1 MNWIN
6 LLKHWR
12 LIVTVVSALSA
23 LGYFAWQDRKINLL
37 EKKLLQSQASIVSY
51 EQSLAELQADSAAKI
66 QAVEA
71 EKTRE
76 IERTKTKERL
86 LGRIE
91 GVSNEQDAPVAPVL
105 RDVINRLYGRAA
117 DTSAS
122 HQDGNSSQP

>member
-1 MNWIN
+1 MTWIKI
-6 LLKHWR
+6 LKHWR

-23 LGYFAWQDRKINLL
+23 LGYFAWQDRTINRL
-37 EKKLLQSQASIVSY
+37 EKKLLQSQASIESY

-76 IERTKTKERL
+76 IERTQNRERL

-91 GVSNEQDAPVAPVL
+91 GVSDDQDAPVAPVL
-105 RDVINRLYGRAA
+105 RDIIDRLYGRA
-117 DTSAS
+117 SNAS
-122 HQDGNSSQP
+122 PSDQAGDSSQP